1 MPQISN
7 PQASSQISPDVL
19 VSSCLCEVKLL
30 RSWSVINDGSTFSS
44 WFEWVSVVLR
54 SSLIGGNWMG
64 NVSASLEWEHSGGGK
79 KRTGRN
85 THNTARASLRTS
97 PSSRVAVFY
106 HLTKPTWA
114 RTLFSPPSRGWCLEK
129 RRNNMNRMNVRHC
142 CSNSGKIRWKEQWG
156 WLVFVCVF
164 ACSPSLHCV
173 VWIMIW
179 PGSDSIGDV
188 HLYLTL
194 VVSRSCH

>member
-1 MPQISN
+1 MISSQKTEMVISN
-7 PQASSQISPDVL
+7 IRTQLYVCIPWQPQRLWSERGHCHQRPLKCD
-19 VSSCLCEVKLL
+19 EVK
-30 RSWSVINDGSTFSS
+30 VTQP
-44 WFEWVSVVLR
+44 
-54 SSLIGGNWMG
+54 LIIAGPHFGLMP
-64 NVSASLEWEHSGGGK
+64 
-79 KRTGRN
+79 R
-85 THNTARASLRTS
+85 NTARASLRTS

-106 HLTKPTWA
+106 RLTKPTWA